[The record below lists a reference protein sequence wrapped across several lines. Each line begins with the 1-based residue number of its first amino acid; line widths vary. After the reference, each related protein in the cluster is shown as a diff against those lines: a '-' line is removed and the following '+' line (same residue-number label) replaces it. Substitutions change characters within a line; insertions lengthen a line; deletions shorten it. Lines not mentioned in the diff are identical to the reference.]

1 MIIAT
6 FFFFCLSFERV
17 CKSESKELRSAKGP
31 WVVLSRCSPPLEI
44 ADTTTDLFYPFL
56 SPFSFVFQNDRC
68 SEQYPYQ
75 VNREE
80 THGEVLTMH

>member
-1 MIIAT
+1 MA
-6 FFFFCLSFERV
+6 SFPAAILNGE
-17 CKSESKELRSAKGP
+17 
-31 WVVLSRCSPPLEI
+31 
-44 ADTTTDLFYPFL
+44 
-56 SPFSFVFQNDRC
+56 NDRC